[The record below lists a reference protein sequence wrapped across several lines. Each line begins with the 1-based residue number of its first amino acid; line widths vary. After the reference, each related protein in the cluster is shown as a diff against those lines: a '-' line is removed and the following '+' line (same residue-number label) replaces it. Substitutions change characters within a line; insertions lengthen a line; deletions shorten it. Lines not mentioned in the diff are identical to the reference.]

1 MTKRDIKR
9 IVQCLLGGL
18 LLAAVV
24 KNFALAAGL
33 IPAGFS
39 GLTILTQNIA
49 DEFAGVTLPY
59 GPIYLLFNLP
69 AIILAFVKIGKK
81 FTIYSCL
88 TIVTVGLCTDF
99 MPTVYI
105 TDNVLLLS
113 IFGGVLN
120 GFAVSICLLADAT
133 SGGTDFVAIFL
144 SERLNRDAWKYIF
157 IFNVVVLTCAGL
169 LFGWEMA
176 LYSIIFQFISTE
188 MIQYVYRRYKKNTLF
203 IITNKPEEV
212 AETISR
218 MTKHGATRIDATG
231 MYDETKRSMI
241 YSVIDSDELRDL
253 IKEIKK
259 TDPDAFINSVKTDHL
274 SGRYFMRPN
283 D

>member
-1 MTKRDIKR
+1 
-9 IVQCLLGGL
+9 
-18 LLAAVV
+18 
-24 KNFALAAGL
+24 
-33 IPAGFS
+33 
-39 GLTILTQNIA
+39 
-49 DEFAGVTLPY
+49 
-59 GPIYLLFNLP
+59 
-69 AIILAFVKIGKK
+69 
-81 FTIYSCL
+81 
-88 TIVTVGLCTDF
+88 
-99 MPTVYI
+99 
-105 TDNVLLLS
+105 
-113 IFGGVLN
+113 
-120 GFAVSICLLADAT
+120 
-133 SGGTDFVAIFL
+133 
-144 SERLNRDAWKYIF
+144 
-157 IFNVVVLTCAGL
+157 
-169 LFGWEMA
+169 MA

-231 MYDETKRSMI
+231 MHDEKKRSMI